1 MSLEAT
7 TRFTSKV
14 AFNAQ
19 PRGNLVERRVQYMNK
34 WLSF

>member
-7 TRFTSKV
+7 TRFY
-14 AFNAQ
+14 AQ